1 VDRGPLTIEMVLP
14 AMEAAGMEAM
24 TARLTRALAARGH
37 RVGVT
42 CIVEGGVLADQL
54 RAEGFRVAVVPA
66 LGLRS
71 IVRAPLLESW
81 LRSVAPDVVHV
92 HSGAWLKAARAA
104 RRAGV
109 PRVVHT
115 AHGLIGDD
123 DEPWYAPFLHRWA
136 ARYTDWVAPV
146 SAPLRDYMAR
156 RVNIAAARMRVIP
169 NSVNTDQFRPGQPTG
184 ALRKKLGIASDCLV
198 VGTVARLD
206 PVKNHAL
213 LIDAFARVHAL
224 LPNTTLVIIGDGPL
238 RGDLEARVRSLGME
252 SDVHFVGVSS
262 DVAALYRDLDVF
274 VLSSN
279 AEGTSMSILEAMASG
294 VCVVATAVGGT
305 ADLLANGATGMLV
318 PPSNPAALASALTV
332 VLRDGELRRHLAD
345 VGRARAEKQY
355 SEPVMLEAYEALY
368 RGAARESEEGET
380 LAASARCA
388 G

>member
-1 VDRGPLTIEMVLP
+1 MDHRPLTIEMVLP

-37 RVGVT
+37 HVGVT

-54 RAEGFRVAVVPA
+54 RADGFRVAVVPA

-115 AHGLIGDD
+115 SHGLIGDD
-123 DEPWYAPFLHRWA
+123 EEPWYMPFLHRWA
-136 ARYTDWVAPV
+136 ARYTDWVVPV
-146 SAPLRDYMAR
+146 SAPLRDYLAR

-169 NSVNTDQFRPGQPTG
+169 NSVNTEHFRPGPPTG
-184 ALRKKLGIASDCLV
+184 ALRRKLGIASDCFV
-198 VGTVARLD
+198 VGIVARLD

-213 LIDAFARVHAL
+213 LIDAFAAVRAEVPRV
-224 LPNTTLVIIGDGPL
+224 TLVIVGEGPL
-238 RGDLEARVRSLGME
+238 RGSLESRARSLGVA
-252 SDVHFVGVSS
+252 SDVHFFGVSN
-262 DVAALYRDLDVF
+262 DVASIYRDLDVF
-274 VLSSN
+274 VLPSN

-305 ADLLANGATGMLV
+305 SDLLANGATGMLI
-318 PPSNPAALASALTV
+318 PAGNPTALANALIV
-332 VLRDGELRRHLAD
+332 VLRDHGLRRHLAD
-345 VGRARAEKQY
+345 AGRARAEEQY
-355 SEPVMLEAYEALY
+355 SEPAMLDAYEALY
-368 RGAARESEEGET
+368 RGLARPSAHDET
-380 LAASARCA
+380 LAASAQCA
-388 G
+388 E

>member
-1 VDRGPLTIEMVLP
+1 MDRRPLKIEMVLP

-24 TARLTRALAARGH
+24 TARLTRALAGRGH
-37 RVGVT
+37 QVGVT

-54 RAEGFRVAVVPA
+54 RTEGIRVAVVPA

-109 PRVVHT
+109 QRVVHT

-123 DEPWYAPFLHRWA
+123 AEPWYMPFLHRWA

-146 SAPLRDYMAR
+146 SSPLLDYMAR
-156 RVNIAAARMRVIP
+156 RVNIDAAKMRVIP
-169 NSVNTDQFRPGQPTG
+169 NSVNTQHFRPGPQAG
-184 ALRKKLGIASDCLV
+184 ALRKKLRIASDCLV
-198 VGTVARLD
+198 VGIVARLD

-213 LIDAFARVHAL
+213 LIDAFARVRAQV
-224 LPNTTLVIIGDGPL
+224 PAVALVIVGDGPL
-238 RGDLEARVRSLGME
+238 RGSLESRARSLGIE
-252 SDVHFVGVSS
+252 SDVHFVGVSN
-262 DVAALYRDLDVF
+262 DVAAIYRELDVF
-274 VLSSN
+274 VLPSN

-305 ADLLANGATGMLV
+305 SDLLANGASGMLV
-318 PPSNPAALASALTV
+318 PAGNPAALANALTV
-332 VLRDGELRRHLAD
+332 VLRDGARRRYLAD
-345 VGRARAEKQY
+345 AGRTRAEERY
-355 SEPVMLEAYEALY
+355 SEPVMVEAYEELY
-368 RGAARESEEGET
+368 RDVARPSAEGET
-380 LAASARCA
+380 LAASAQCA
-388 G
+388 E